1 MGGPAGDNDKDTGP
15 NPLAPGGK
23 PMSQTEKDEF
33 DKELSDF
40 LGGEDTSSS
49 SGRSGPGDMGADRS
63 TGGYDTAGMGMGEQ
77 PGPSNNF
84 AGSQVNNNTGWS
96 VGDEAPPVPV
106 VNGRTGEK
114 FVNGKKVTEVEYE
127 QAVADRSNFVDLA
140 SDPTVS
146 KDAED
151 AFVAET
157 MRSKGFSYND
167 QSDEARKAYDD
178 SLKDLANYD
187 QIQARN
193 EAAARNL
200 TSGSSPKS
208 SQQLDLEMIASG
220 ALGDDVGLD
229 QQLAAA
235 EQLGMQLAKGNY
247 SSGGFITDNINDM
260 QLFGGVGSQQQ
271 VAEAIAK
278 GFNNQT
284 GTQGIDGLGQTV
296 KNVTSGLGGHRME
309 IDQYGNVTLQT
320 QGQNIGEFAGNT
332 AIGVGSAYLGGVPG
346 TLASGF
352 NVKSSVPFSEYSNFM
367 KGNTNPGVDVGYDP
381 SGVVTSLV
389 GSKVAPMVGMEVF
402 KNTNNANLAQAAMV
416 GSNMLTSKGVDALL
430 GEDANTTLGNIGG
443 APAGQG
449 SAPLGS
455 MTNQVQSDLGV
466 QPSSRVGP
474 GDMGGKGIDLTDKA
488 NFNVKDG
495 KSGNKK
501 QGVLNVGNNN
511 PGNNNGGDN
520 GGNQA
525 LLNMSKKSGDV
536 NTLADGNLGI
546 TNPMADDVN
555 LPAGVKMLSSME
567 SGFGNYLTK
576 GKNRDYGNATFRTA
590 SRNEVN
596 RSKRRSG
603 IGNGILFG

>member
-1 MGGPAGDNDKDTGP
+1 M
-15 NPLAPGGK
+15 
-23 PMSQTEKDEF
+23 
-33 DKELSDF
+33 
-40 LGGEDTSSS
+40 
-49 SGRSGPGDMGADRS
+49 
-63 TGGYDTAGMGMGEQ
+63 
-77 PGPSNNF
+77 
-84 AGSQVNNNTGWS
+84 
-96 VGDEAPPVPV
+96 
-106 VNGRTGEK
+106 
-114 FVNGKKVTEVEYE
+114 
-127 QAVADRSNFVDLA
+127 
-140 SDPTVS
+140 
-146 KDAED
+146 
-151 AFVAET
+151 
-157 MRSKGFSYND
+157 
-167 QSDEARKAYDD
+167 
-178 SLKDLANYD
+178 
-187 QIQARN
+187 
-193 EAAARNL
+193 
-200 TSGSSPKS
+200 
-208 SQQLDLEMIASG
+208 
-220 ALGDDVGLD
+220 
-229 QQLAAA
+229 
-235 EQLGMQLAKGNY
+235 
-247 SSGGFITDNINDM
+247 
-260 QLFGGVGSQQQ
+260 GSQQQ

-309 IDQYGNVTLQT
+309 IDEYGNVTLQT

>member
-1 MGGPAGDNDKDTGP
+1 M
-15 NPLAPGGK
+15 
-23 PMSQTEKDEF
+23 
-33 DKELSDF
+33 
-40 LGGEDTSSS
+40 
-49 SGRSGPGDMGADRS
+49 
-63 TGGYDTAGMGMGEQ
+63 
-77 PGPSNNF
+77 
-84 AGSQVNNNTGWS
+84 
-96 VGDEAPPVPV
+96 
-106 VNGRTGEK
+106 
-114 FVNGKKVTEVEYE
+114 
-127 QAVADRSNFVDLA
+127 
-140 SDPTVS
+140 
-146 KDAED
+146 
-151 AFVAET
+151 
-157 MRSKGFSYND
+157 
-167 QSDEARKAYDD
+167 
-178 SLKDLANYD
+178 ANYD

-220 ALGDDVGLD
+220 ALGADVGLD

-474 GDMGGKGIDLTDKA
+474 GDIGCKGIDLTDKA